1 MNPTYKLIIV
11 YDILPDHYDRYY
23 RYVLGE
29 FVPGLRELG
38 LHMSFAWHMAYGD
51 YPVRQLEF
59 LCESREIASAAYYSA
74 QWQKLIQ
81 ELKIYTSEFRIKWV
95 RFEDRFQV

>member
-1 MNPTYKLIIV
+1 MNPNYKLIIV
-11 YDILPDHYDRYY
+11 YNILPDHYDRYY

-38 LHMSFAWHMAYGD
+38 LHMSFAWHIAYGN

-59 LCESREIASAAYYSA
+59 LCESRENAKTAFCSP
-74 QWQKLIQ
+74 QWQQLIA
-81 ELKIYTSEFRIKWV
+81 ELKIYTTDFRIKWV
-95 RFEDRFQV
+95 RFEDRFQL